1 MYQKKQEE
9 AAKQQEIII
18 EFQNKVEQTI
28 NEVTSHQTRGAMPA
42 AYGQSQL
49 IWKVQTF
56 RDPTTGW
63 TFELSNKFDYAWLNG
78 TNQYVVSDDP
88 NFNPNG
94 SLSGNWTHLQLV
106 QP

>member
-1 MYQKKQEE
+1 
-9 AAKQQEIII
+9 
-18 EFQNKVEQTI
+18 
-28 NEVTSHQTRGAMPA
+28 
-42 AYGQSQL
+42 
-49 IWKVQTF
+49 
-56 RDPTTGW
+56 
-63 TFELSNKFDYAWLNG
+63 LSNKFDYAWLNG